1 MQMSSWDDASGGD
14 AALWTALV
22 PAHSSVIN
30 SNKLRDVSTLA
41 AITQRLPTS
50 GGQASRSQDDKV
62 APVAV
67 QDVI

>member
-14 AALWTALV
+14 AALRT